1 MSDYVPELNAL
12 TLILLENKNY
22 HQAIFK
28 TNMEEKLSQI
38 GKKKMQEN
46 VQGVLRHYFRLSFEC
61 MDLFNDSKDSQEHI
75 LLLIALYELRYH
87 PSKDKAEIKASYLDA
102 FKKMRLLGDCEKNI
116 ETLLEASKKPFVFSE
131 EVKKAPYLYNSLLL
145 EAPEFL
151 LKKLTQDFTPQRSL
165 DILSNLKRK
174 PTYFFSLSNKGSQD
188 EILTNEKFQ
197 SVVLENRSVLF
208 KTETPLPLKDA
219 KKLNLYPV
227 DFLQMLAFSRVS
239 LPNLT
244 PKVLF
249 TGFDDGFS
257 FLPIG
262 FQVEE
267 YYKGELIVAYE
278 HPTSYRSGMD
288 CIRHFQLKKSKSIES
303 NLALLKTY
311 VQAEC
316 FDLVCALGKDTRI
329 ALSRRDPSILPSL
342 KEDSFLK
349 AEKRQLADLLENA
362 LFVKE
367 GGVLLFINHSLVK
380 QETYDVINRFLEKRK
395 DFMLIK
401 KEILF
406 PGQMDGDGGFYCV
419 LRRKEKQHD

>member
-12 TLILLENKNY
+12 SLILLENKNY

-28 TNMEEKLSQI
+28 ANMEEKLSQI
-38 GKKKMQEN
+38 GKRKMQEN

-61 MDLFNDSKDSQEHI
+61 LDLFNDSKDSQEHI

-87 PSKDKAEIKASYLDA
+87 PSKSRDEIKAAYSDA
-102 FKKMRLLGDCEKNI
+102 FKKMRLLGDYEKNVT
-116 ETLLEASKKPFVFSE
+116 TLLAASQKPFVFSE

-151 LKKLTQDFTPQRSL
+151 LRKLTQDFTPQRSL
-165 DILSNLKRK
+165 DVLSNLKRK
-174 PTYFFSLSNKGSQD
+174 PTYFFALSNKGVQE

-197 SVVLENRSVLF
+197 SVVLENRKILF
-208 KTETPLPLKDA
+208 KTESPLPLKDA

-227 DFLQMLAFSRVS
+227 DFLLMLAFSRIS
-239 LPNLT
+239 LPSLT

-267 YYKGELIVAYE
+267 FYQGELTVAYE
-278 HPTSYRSGMD
+278 HPTSYRAGVD
-288 CIRHFQLKKSKSIES
+288 CIRHFQLKKSKAIES
-303 NLALLKTY
+303 NLSLLKTY
-311 VQAEC
+311 VQIEH
-316 FDLVCALGKDTRI
+316 FDLVTCLGKDTRI

-342 KEDSFLK
+342 KEDAFLK
-349 AEKRQLADLLENA
+349 SEKRQASDLLENA

-367 GGVLLFINHSLVK
+367 GGILLFINHSLVK
-380 QETYDVINRFLEKRK
+380 QETYDVVNRFLEKRK

-406 PGQMDGDGGFYCV
+406 PGQMDADGGFYCV